1 MNPREKLKLPSGSN
15 ISARSYR
22 AVDIVHPVCDRPLF
36 SLPAFSESIPPA
48 NTVYGVDRQLVLD
61 ACRIITN
68 YTSEDQADYHALDRA
83 GQQSASTENALLEPG
98 RYYYILSPSDTT
110 TNYRIVADFRAWDFP
125 ERVLPHWSWPRD
137 NEETVELQVR
147 YANVSSTAVSD
158 VVKWDDGHCLITHY
172 LNGASFSSCETA
184 HLVPQDQKNWLAA
197 NGMNVIT
204 LRRDVRYCLEGHVF
218 VFCPVD
224 HHTFLTYVL
233 REGVPDY
240 AELLHRRPVT
250 FPRRVPAEFIYAR
263 FAYTVISLLQS
274 SPYFDDF
281 PIPDAV
287 KLAEKTR
294 ASGQKRNMPSRKQK
308 EPKLDTVDEG
318 DNKTSTSSKST
329 QSESEEDVAARNE
342 RWKAQFATW
351 FPTLAKLEEVEHPPE
366 TSWVGLHPETPH
378 ALRLMWGYIQKNPL
392 VWQTS
397 TTPADATRPDDEG
410 YLAKMLSR

>member
-1 MNPREKLKLPSGSN
+1 MNPREKLKLPSGSD

-83 GQQSASTENALLEPG
+83 GQQAASTENALLEPG
-98 RYYYILSPSDTT
+98 RYYHILSPSDTT

-137 NEETVELQVR
+137 NEETVELQ
-147 YANVSSTAVSD
+147 
-158 VVKWDDGHCLITHY
+158 
-172 LNGASFSSCETA
+172 
-184 HLVPQDQKNWLAA
+184 DQKDWLAA

-318 DNKTSTSSKST
+318 DNSDTYESDTKETSTSSKST

-351 FPTLAKLEEVEHPPE
+351 FPTLEVEHPPE
-366 TSWVGLHPETPH
+366 TPWVGLHPETPH
-378 ALRLMWGYIQKNPL
+378 ALRPMSGYIRKNPL